1 MLAHYC
7 LHNFHFTPLQFYNL
21 TDEEKCFI
29 LASVEIEQEQ
39 MKKREKE
46 MQSKARARKR

>member
-7 LHNFHFTPLQFYNL
+7 LHNFHITPLQFYEMTN
-21 TDEEKCFI
+21 EEKYFI

-46 MQSKARARKR
+46 MKSKSRARKR